1 MADDNNKNKK
11 TQNDPKNKG
20 KGKDDDKQLARRAGS
35 QSGQHNSSTT
45 KPRNDSVMRIRPRNA
60 LRFATS
66 QDAIGQKHL
75 ALTDGLTGRFVENE
89 MAVSTDFVGKTTIG
103 FSANTPSGA
112 HEAVDAIAQVQKEDE
127 VIVGALT
134 LTSKADFMAKNC
146 KRKRL
151 TLDRD
156 EEAEFE
162 ARTAARQA
170 RRAAFLQHGDQ
181 QSSGQASG
189 QDQGSPDDHSE
200 ERIRCVGCKSDKH
213 TLAVCLKAGA
223 DGYMKG
229 CPFCNTMDHSAGN
242 CPHPA
247 LKDNK
252 LLRLRHFVYDRRNMP
267 SFLNVKAWYPL
278 VRKHAQSKEAYHRYP
293 WTPEFTKSIAGRINE
308 IQRRVDKNGP
318 GGAKLPVD
326 PSVKGWPAVLAYH
339 EGLERQ
345 EKEKALAEA
354 RSKVA
359 PLSELQKAAAAFLNA
374 SLVPETRV
382 DEPEKVNKDVDMADN
397 GQVVTAPE
405 TEEPSAT
412 TTAVEDEPSPEP
424 SPEPESEYL
433 ALAKEQHDASQLQPW
448 DEVDSDDDDDDEEE
462 FARQKLILR
471 EAQAEATKRGIR
483 AKSYTTEL

>member
-1 MADDNNKNKK
+1 MANVNDKEKK
-11 TQNDPKNKG
+11 T
-20 KGKDDDKQLARRAGS
+20 DDGHTGHAGYHMS
-35 QSGQHNSSTT
+35 VTT
-45 KPRNDSVMRIRPRNA
+45 GFRGNRTFR
-60 LRFATS
+60 
-66 QDAIGQKHL
+66 
-75 ALTDGLTGRFVENE
+75 
-89 MAVSTDFVGKTTIG
+89 
-103 FSANTPSGA
+103 FSAETERGA
-112 HEAVDAIAQVQKEDE
+112 HEAVNAVISAMKPGDIFDSFNIALVRKP
-127 VIVGALT
+127 
-134 LTSKADFMAKNC
+134 DFMAKNC

-189 QDQGSPDDHSE
+189 QDQGPPDDHSE

-267 SFLNVKAWYPL
+267 SFLNFKAWYPL

-308 IQRRVDKNGP
+308 IQHRVDNNGP

-326 PSVKGWPAVLAYH
+326 PSVKGWPAVVAYH
-339 EGLERQ
+339 EGLVRQ

-354 RSKVA
+354 RAKA
-359 PLSELQKAAAAFLNA
+359 AHLSDLQKAAAAFMSS
-374 SLVPETRV
+374 SLVPLTRP
-382 DEPEKVNKDVDMADN
+382 DEPPLPPKKQSAAPARVKSEL
-397 GQVVTAPE
+397 APE
-405 TEEPSAT
+405 
-412 TTAVEDEPSPEP
+412 AV
-424 SPEPESEYL
+424 SEHL
-433 ALAKEQHDASQLQPW
+433 GPPKEQHDVSQLPPW
-448 DEVDSDDDDDDEEE
+448 LETDSDDDDDDDDDEEE
-462 FARQKLILR
+462 DFARWRLKQR
-471 EAQAEATKRGIR
+471 EAEAEAAKRAIR
-483 AKSYTTEL
+483 AKGPSP